1 MAQKQQALI
10 YIENENKTEAE
21 FMSRSFVKKEVKNR
35 AYINALGAELASK
48 YLASE
53 GFDTADT
60 HNLHSISKILEKI
73 DIADIMLPNIHIDV
87 RVVFNEN
94 QIFIPKSHA
103 QLGIEPDI
111 YLAMKLS
118 PDFKFVEFLGYF
130 EPARINKNK
139 QNADYYFIEKEKLS
153 SPEKLTQ
160 YIKNFT
166 GNTDKGLSEEDT
178 LRARELF
185 ISMADHNISQEE
197 QQELINL
204 LLLSDS
210 LRDSVLEFDNFE
222 TLSYSIGSTFA
233 SKLEELPAGE
243 PVLTV
248 EENTEDNNEP
258 QEDEE
263 QTEESEE
270 ETTEETEEA
279 SVEEITTEEDA
290 IEENVEDEVAT
301 DLDFSNTD
309 EEDEEMV
316 LDESFF
322 SDDTTADEED
332 LMNSTTNVEE
342 PQEEPTPVVAEET
355 HIEEDILPVQDNVEE
370 KLDMDVYVDLDMDSS
385 IDIDNMDEDIPA
397 ESETP
402 KEEVKTE
409 QPKDEDPLSK
419 VVGDALKKT
428 IETATTVAAAGA
440 AATAIS
446 GAAEAAVASTASTEA
461 MKLAGVAG
469 DIVEDIVKKNL
480 ESQHTNLD
488 KIDYAK
494 TTTNAN
500 DVPEHIAAYD
510 LSNAKIEA
518 DLEAEKAG
526 QTDVPTDLTELK
538 AVDTNPKGY
547 ENIEQ
552 EAVDFG
558 NIEGGPVEEF
568 RPETTENL
576 EDLSH
581 ISAINSPTTPVEDLD
596 IKLTEEKLNE
606 VNNLSDLDFD
616 NSTIDIN
623 ADGTSSIDN
632 LNFDLGLE
640 NNSDENLVDIGM
652 TNELVIDNNNN
663 KEEEPISFD
672 GFDTGFAE
680 DNSIEDLSNEML
692 DETTFDTTTT
702 EDIQTSTQEE
712 TQAVEELT
720 TEEDITTME
729 DFDTLPT
736 LEENDL
742 LLDEDTTSEQETL
755 DTQTTEESENSDNDF
770 ITEEE
775 TTEPTIAEENNDE
788 ESVDD
793 FLAELA
799 GEDDTTSQESDIDTL
814 SIEDTQ
820 TPEETDADFA
830 ELDELDDLDLTTTE
844 ESQTVEE
851 NIQPEQNSDEEL
863 NFDDLTEIEDA
874 PIDTTTNEEST
885 TTEEDFITEPEQTE
899 KAFAVRENSIVISD
913 KTFRVGEIP
922 IDINN
927 PEAQNFEGPEQLESL
942 YNEDN
947 VPGAALLQTPGRL
960 GSARGNNSKVGLG
973 IGLGIAGI
981 IIVLAMVGVIGFAV
995 SKMLKPSEETPQ
1007 PITDDATPTST
1018 DNGVTDANTL
1028 DIDQN
1033 NVVNMD
1039 DATTNTPQAQQPLT
1053 PKQQAKST
1061 APATVVPKN
1070 VQSKKIGATSF
1081 IEVKKLSWEVPD
1093 YVSYNGNF
1101 RQYFQSAGKSLK
1113 LALTSDLLL
1122 ATDFTYTDQV
1132 RVSVTFNQD
1141 GSYKESR
1148 MLLSSGSKQVDDIV
1162 LRTVNQTLS
1171 VLKAPHS
1178 VGNDESTTVILK
1190 IYF

>member
-1 MAQKQQALI
+1 MAQKQQAII

-53 GFDTADT
+53 GIDTTET

-73 DIADIMLPNIHIDV
+73 DVADIMLPNIHLDV
-87 RVVFNEN
+87 RVVFDEN

-103 QLGIEPDI
+103 KLGIEPDI

-139 QNADYYFIEKEKLS
+139 QNSDYYFIEKEKLS

-160 YIKNFT
+160 YIKNFA
-166 GNTDKGLSEEDT
+166 GNTDKGISESDT
-178 LRARELF
+178 LRARGLF
-185 ISMADHNISQEE
+185 ITMADHSTSPEE
-197 QQELINL
+197 EQELISL
-204 LLLSDS
+204 LMLSDS
-210 LRDSVLEFDNFE
+210 LRDSILEFDNFE
-222 TLSYSIGSTFA
+222 TLSYSVGSTLGN
-233 SKLEELPAGE
+233 KLEELPAGE
-243 PVLTV
+243 PVLTIDENLV
-248 EENTEDNNEP
+248 DSESNDEQPEENETEN
-258 QEDEE
+258 
-263 QTEESEE
+263 SEE
-270 ETTEETEEA
+270 ENQA
-279 SVEEITTEEDA
+279 
-290 IEENVEDEVAT
+290 EENMEEQEVAT
-301 DLDFSNTD
+301 DLDFSSTD
-309 EEDEEMV
+309 EDII

-322 SDDTTADEED
+322 EDDTTAEEED
-332 LMNSTTNVEE
+332 LMNSTTNVDQPEE
-342 PQEEPTPVVAEET
+342 EQTPIVTDETQVEEN
-355 HIEEDILPVQDNVEE
+355 ILPTQDSLEN
-370 KLDMDVYVDLDMDSS
+370 LDMDVDLDMDSS
-385 IDIDNMDEDIPA
+385 IDLDNIDEKIQ
-397 ESETP
+397 T
-402 KEEVKTE
+402 EEKTTE
-409 QPKDEDPLSK
+409 QPNDKDTSSD
-419 VVGDALKKT
+419 VVKDVLKTT
-428 IETATTVAAAGA
+428 IETATTAAATGAIATAAAGVTET
-440 AATAIS
+440 ATAS
-446 GAAEAAVASTASTEA
+446 AEA

-469 DIVEDIVKKNL
+469 DLVEDVVKKNL

-494 TTTNAN
+494 STTNAN

-510 LSNAKIEA
+510 LSSAKIEA
-518 DLEAEKAG
+518 DLEAEKTG
-526 QTDVPTDLTELK
+526 QTEAPKDLSELQT
-538 AVDTNPKGY
+538 VDTDAKGY

-558 NIEGGPVEEF
+558 NIEGGTVEEF
-568 RPETTENL
+568 KPETTENL

-581 ISAINSPTTPVEDLD
+581 ITAINSPTTPVEDLD
-596 IKLTEEKLNE
+596 IKLTEEKINE
-606 VNNLSDLDFD
+606 ANNLSDLNFD

-632 LNFDLGLE
+632 LNFDLGME
-640 NNSDENLVDIGM
+640 NNSDEHLVDMGI
-652 TNELVIDNNNN
+652 TNELVIDNNV
-663 KEEEPISFD
+663 SLD
-672 GFDTGFAE
+672 DFDTDIIEEGSIDDLE
-680 DNSIEDLSNEML
+680 NSSNQSL
-692 DETTFDTTTT
+692 DTT
-702 EDIQTSTQEE
+702 EEQTSTLED
-712 TQAVEELT
+712 TQT
-720 TEEDITTME
+720 IE
-729 DFDTLPT
+729 DFDTLPS
-736 LEENDL
+736 LEEDEI
-742 LLDEDTTSEQETL
+742 LLDEDTTSNIESFETHTTLEDDIL
-755 DTQTTEESENSDNDF
+755 DSDF

-775 TTEPTIAEENNDE
+775 TTEPSMNEENTDTDNE

-793 FLAELA
+793 FLAELS
-799 GEDDTTSQESDIDTL
+799 GDEDNTTSLESDIDSL
-814 SIEDTQ
+814 SIEDIQ
-820 TPEETDADFA
+820 TPEETDTDFT
-830 ELDELDDLDLTTTE
+830 ELDELDDLDLSTPEETQTE
-844 ESQTVEE
+844 QA

-863 NFDDLTEIEDA
+863 NLDDLTEIEDT
-874 PIDTTTNEEST
+874 PIETTNAENT
-885 TTEEDFITEPEQTE
+885 TTEEDFITEPEQAE
-899 KAFAVRENSIVISD
+899 KAFTVRENSRVISNQ
-913 KTFRVGEIP
+913 TFTVGEIP

-927 PEAQNFEGPEQLESL
+927 PEAQNYEGPEQLESL

-960 GSARGNNSKVGLG
+960 GSARGNNSKTGLG
-973 IGLGIAGI
+973 VGLGIAGI
-981 IIVLAMVGVIGFAV
+981 VIVLAMIGIIGFTV
-995 SKMLKPSEETPQ
+995 SKMLKPSDETPQ

-1028 DIDQN
+1028 NIDQN

-1039 DATTNTPQAQQPLT
+1039 EATNTPQPQQPLT
-1053 PKQQAKST
+1053 PKPQTKSKAT
-1061 APATVVPKN
+1061 VPATVVPKN
-1070 VQSKKIGATSF
+1070 VQTKKIGATSF

-1093 YVSYNGNF
+1093 YVSYNANF

-1132 RVSVTFNQD
+1132 RVSVTFNKD
-1141 GSYKESR
+1141 GSFKESR